1 MEKAH
6 SNPLSH
12 CKESQASWPLSFLK
26 KSFKQAPHPS
36 VHRQKRAGLWIC
48 SWSFYCNHNQ
58 FRRSSPRSLAIAKP
72 LRSKVFRWCLGLL
85 LQRLAMEGWFMLF
98 CTMGS
103 QKLQPVSATVFPN
116 ALSSASPL
124 CEPPWRRHSIPAE
137 MLWLPEPLVLCT
149 AQGMATPPLRALG
162 LVLLT
167 VLKNSLAA
175 TKSIYWWQ
183 LNHVDFKEA
192 DVFPAGYSETGSPL
206 FSVMKIIHTNT
217 HEPDLL

>member
-12 CKESQASWPLSFLK
+12 CKEGQASWPLSFLK

-36 VHRQKRAGLWIC
+36 VHRQKRAGPWIC
-48 SWSFYCNHNQ
+48 SWSFYYYHNQ
-58 FRRSSPRSLAIAKP
+58 FRRSSPRSLAIAKL
-72 LRSKVFRWCLGLL
+72 LRSKVSRWCLGLF
-85 LQRLAMEGWFMLF
+85 LQRLVMEGWFMLF
-98 CTMGS
+98 CTMGF
-103 QKLQPVSATVFPN
+103 QKLQPVSPTVFPN
-116 ALSSASPL
+116 ALSCSLSP
-124 CEPPWRRHSIPAE
+124 SVSPAE

-149 AQGMATPPLRALG
+149 AQGMARAPLRALG

-183 LNHVDFKEA
+183 LNHVLFKEA
-192 DVFPAGYSETGSPL
+192 DVFPAGHSETGSSL